1 MIESSKLGI
10 KSLLASTANSNFVS
24 DNQFNIMFDRKNDSE
39 QTETREMLSI
49 TSHFLYLPIHKQAL
63 KNNNLPM
70 DSEKSLIEISTLGSG
85 FQNLRRDE

>member
-1 MIESSKLGI
+1 
-10 KSLLASTANSNFVS
+10 
-24 DNQFNIMFDRKNDSE
+24 
-39 QTETREMLSI
+39 MLSI